1 MEDRL
6 CQEVIME
13 KRYRVTL
20 LEEERQELE
29 SMVRAGKAAARKLV
43 RARILLLADQTEG
56 GPSKKDQEI
65 ADALG
70 CGRMT
75 IARTRQQFVEEGME
89 ASLNPK
95 PTTRIYQ
102 RRLDGKAE
110 AHLVA
115 MTCGAPPEGRARW
128 TLRLLA
134 DQMVGLGYVESVCHE
149 AVRQTLKKM
158 NLSLG

>member
-1 MEDRL
+1 
-6 CQEVIME
+6 
-13 KRYRVTL
+13 
-20 LEEERQELE
+20 
-29 SMVRAGKAAARKLV
+29 
-43 RARILLLADQTEG
+43 LLADQAEG
-56 GPSKKDQEI
+56 GPGKNDPEI

-75 IARTRQQFVEEGME
+75 IARTRKQFVEEGIE
-89 ASLNPK
+89 AALNPK
-95 PTTRIYQ
+95 PTTRVYQ

-134 DQMVGLGYVESVCHE
+134 DRMVGLGHVESVCHE

>member
-1 MEDRL
+1 
-6 CQEVIME
+6 ME

-29 SMVRAGKAAARKLV
+29 AMVCAGKAAARKLV

-56 GPSKKDQEI
+56 GPCKKDPEI

-75 IARTRQQFVEEGME
+75 IARTRQQFVEAGIE
-89 ASLNPK
+89 ATLNPK
-95 PTTRIYQ
+95 PTTRVYQ

-110 AHLVA
+110 RTWWRWPA
-115 MTCGAPPEGRARW
+115 ERRRKDGRA
-128 TLRLLA
+128 
-134 DQMVGLGYVESVCHE
+134 GLCACWPTVWSVWATWNPC
-149 AVRQTLKKM
+149 VTKLCGRR
-158 NLSLG
+158 